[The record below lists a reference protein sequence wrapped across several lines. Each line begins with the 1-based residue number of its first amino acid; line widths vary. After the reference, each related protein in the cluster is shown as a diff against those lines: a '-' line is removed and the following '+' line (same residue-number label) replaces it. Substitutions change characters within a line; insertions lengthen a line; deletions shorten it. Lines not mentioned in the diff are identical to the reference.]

1 MDEFSTLKKII
12 LDKDYET
19 YLNNKIFSENFGYWE
34 KNISGK
40 WNNIK
45 CDDNDLPIKIFKN
58 FNEHIEF
65 DNYNTKLYLD
75 FKLVDK
81 FDTNIEYKNN
91 LIRDYS
97 IILEN
102 IKKKEIIVYNY
113 KFPEKDIYKYY
124 INYKKNKKINYDEIS
139 IYDILYYIITTLK
152 KN

>member
-19 YLNNKIFSENFGYWE
+19 YLNNKIFSENFGYWQ

-40 WNNIK
+40 WNNIN
-45 CDDNDLPIKIFKN
+45 CDDNDLPIKIYKN
-58 FNEHIEF
+58 FNEMIEF

-102 IKKKEIIVYNY
+102 IKKKN
-113 KFPEKDIYKYY
+113 
-124 INYKKNKKINYDEIS
+124 
-139 IYDILYYIITTLK
+139 
-152 KN
+152 